1 MNDKKSYAQALNE
14 GSLSKTAVNKIADF
28 MISRGMSIEKSSDLI
43 LKQKKITRYRP
54 KLELYLCRGN
64 RSWEGLVVGFPGTKE
79 DLLTKNVGTPWL
91 RKILYPILVLHKRI
105 RMENSGKMPCLY
117 LIGAHFNDVFLR
129 KFSFLRSLVPHVIV
143 LTEDLRNYVLS
154 KKRHISISTYDRI
167 NENYFQKSLC
177 KQMSS
182 EEGLILPSS
191 SGKNIRVGFIS
202 FEVPTVAATEWPE
215 KLDILGYDIVD
226 HSLVAFE
233 IKGPDA
239 GRPELENLFFQGME
253 HRNWLEENK
262 MAVKFA
268 FDGPTGRRINTRKR
282 VKLILG
288 FCGDK
293 VPALFIELRND
304 ALKRD
309 RHLQIE
315 FCRFLTPSS
324 VGEHVEVSRF
334 GV

>member
-1 MNDKKSYAQALNE
+1 MNDKKSYAQSLNE
-14 GSLSKTAVNKIADF
+14 GSLSKTAVNKITDF
-28 MISRGMSIEKSSDLI
+28 MISRGMSIEKSSAMI
-43 LKQKKITRYRP
+43 SEQKIITRYRP
-54 KLELYLCRGN
+54 KLELYMFRGN

-105 RMENSGKMPCLY
+105 RKEDSGKMACLY
-117 LIGAHFNDVFLR
+117 LIGAYFNDVFLR
-129 KFSFLRSLVPHVIV
+129 KFRFFKSLVPHVIV
-143 LTEDLRNYVLS
+143 LTEDLRKCAGP
-154 KKRHISISTYDRI
+154 KKSHVPAFPYDRI

-177 KQMSS
+177 KQMSL
-182 EEGLILPSS
+182 EEGLKLPSNT
-191 SGKNIRVGFIS
+191 GKDIQVGFIS
-202 FEVPTVAATEWPE
+202 YEVPTVAGTERPE
-215 KLDILGYDIVD
+215 RLDILGYDIDD

-239 GRPELENLFFQGME
+239 GRDELENLFFQGLE

-268 FDGPTGRRINTRKR
+268 FDGPKGKRINTRKR

-288 FCGDK
+288 FCGEE
-293 VPALFIELRND
+293 VPTLFLDLRND

-315 FCRFLTPSS
+315 FCRFLTPSA

-334 GV
+334 DL

>member
-1 MNDKKSYAQALNE
+1 MNNKKTYAQSLNKE
-14 GSLSKTAVNKIADF
+14 SLSKTAINNISDF
-28 MISRGMSIEKSSDLI
+28 MMSRGMSIEKSSSVI
-43 LKQKKITRYRP
+43 LEQKKITGHRP
-54 KLELYLCRGN
+54 KLELYLCRGSKN
-64 RSWEGLVVGFPGTKE
+64 WEGFVVGFPGTKE

-91 RKILYPILVLHKRI
+91 RKILYPILILQGRI
-105 RMENSGKMPCLY
+105 RMENPGKMACLY

-129 KFSFLRSLVPHVIV
+129 KFSFLKSLVPHVIV
-143 LTEDLRNYVLS
+143 LTEDLRKCADPKKIQVLAFS
-154 KKRHISISTYDRI
+154 YDQI

-182 EEGLILPSS
+182 ELGLKLPFS
-191 SGKNIRVGFIS
+191 SGKDLQVGLIS
-202 FEVPTVAATEWPE
+202 YEVPTVAATERPE
-215 KLDILGYDIVD
+215 RLDILGYDIAD

-239 GRPELENLFFQGME
+239 GRAELENLFFQGLE

-268 FDGPTGRRINTRKR
+268 FDGPKGNKINTRKR

-288 FCGDK
+288 FCGAK
-293 VPALFIELRND
+293 IPTLFIDLRKD

-315 FCRFLTPSS
+315 FCRFLTPST
-324 VGEHVEVSRF
+324 VGEHVRVSRF
-334 GV
+334 DI

>member
-1 MNDKKSYAQALNE
+1 MSEKETYARALRE
-14 GSLSKTAVNKIADF
+14 GSLSKIAINNISEF
-28 MISRGMSIEKSSDLI
+28 MISRGMSIEKSSAVI
-43 LKQKKITRYRP
+43 LEQKKITRYRP
-54 KLELYLCRGN
+54 KLELYMCRGR

-79 DLLTKNVGTPWL
+79 DLLTKNVGTPYL
-91 RKILYPILVLHKRI
+91 RRILYPILALHWRI
-105 RMENSGKMPCLY
+105 RMEYSGTMPCLY

-129 KFSFLRSLVPHVIV
+129 KFSFFISLVPHVIV
-143 LTEDLRNYVLS
+143 LTEDLRRCAVS
-154 KKRHISISTYDRI
+154 KKRHVSTFSYDRI

-182 EEGLILPSS
+182 EEGLKLPSS
-191 SGKNIRVGFIS
+191 TGKDIHVGLIS
-202 FEVPTVAATEWPE
+202 YEVPTVAGTTRPE
-215 KLDILGYDIVD
+215 RLDILGYDIDD

-239 GRPELENLFFQGME
+239 GRVELENLFFQGLE

-268 FDGPTGRRINTRKR
+268 FDGPTGNRINTRKR

-288 FCGDK
+288 FCGEE
-293 VPALFIELRND
+293 VPTLFLDLRND

-315 FCRFLTPSS
+315 FCRFLTPS
-324 VGEHVEVSRF
+324 VAGGQVEVSRF
-334 GV
+334 DV

>member
-1 MNDKKSYAQALNE
+1 
-14 GSLSKTAVNKIADF
+14 
-28 MISRGMSIEKSSDLI
+28 
-43 LKQKKITRYRP
+43 
-54 KLELYLCRGN
+54 
-64 RSWEGLVVGFPGTKE
+64 
-79 DLLTKNVGTPWL
+79 
-91 RKILYPILVLHKRI
+91 
-105 RMENSGKMPCLY
+105 MEYSGAMPCLY
-117 LIGAHFNDVFLR
+117 LIGAHFNDVLLR

-143 LTEDLRNYVLS
+143 MTEDLRKCAER
-154 KKRHISISTYDRI
+154 KKSHVSAFSYDRI

-182 EEGLILPSS
+182 EEGLKLPSS
-191 SGKNIRVGFIS
+191 TGKDIQVGLIS
-202 FEVPTVAATEWPE
+202 YEVPTVAGTERPE
-215 KLDILGYDIVD
+215 RLDILGYDIDD

-239 GRPELENLFFQGME
+239 GRVELENLFFQGLE

-268 FDGPTGRRINTRKR
+268 FDGPTGKRINTRKR

-288 FCGDK
+288 FCGEE
-293 VPALFIELRND
+293 VPTLFLDLRND

-315 FCRFLTPSS
+315 FCRFLTPS
-324 VGEHVEVSRF
+324 VAGGQVEVSRF
-334 GV
+334 DV